1 MASPKQRGLAALVNK
16 TVADGKRLVTA
27 QVTLAK
33 AELKSTAQD
42 AGKVGIFVGI
52 AVGSITLFVVFL
64 LVTLAYVLVEI
75 GLPVWAGFGI
85 VTLFLLLVTIIA
97 ALLARAE
104 AKKMNGPKVIVDEV
118 QQTAKELEQTL
129 GLPER
134 SSTT

>member
-1 MASPKQRGLAALVNK
+1 MASPNQRGLAAMVSK
-16 TVADGKRLVTA
+16 TVADGQRLVTA
-27 QVTLAK
+27 QMTLAK

-42 AGKVGIFVGI
+42 AGKVGIFIAI
-52 AVGSITLFVVFL
+52 AVGSITLFVIFL
-64 LVTLAYVLVEI
+64 LITLAYVLVEI

-85 VTLFLLLVTIIA
+85 ITLFLLIVTIIA
-97 ALLARAE
+97 ALLARAQ
-104 AKKMNGPKVIVDEV
+104 AKKINGPKVIVDEV

>member
-1 MASPKQRGLAALVNK
+1 MASPKQRGLAALVSK
-16 TVADGKRLVTA
+16 TFADGQRLVTA

-33 AELKSTAQD
+33 AELKSTAQE
-42 AGKVGIFVGI
+42 AGKVGIFV
-52 AVGSITLFVVFL
+52 AVAIGSITLFVIFL

-85 VTLFLLLVTIIA
+85 VALFLMIVTIIA

>member
-1 MASPKQRGLAALVNK
+1 MVSK
-16 TVADGKRLVTA
+16 TVADGQRLVTA
-27 QVTLAK
+27 QMTLAK

-42 AGKVGIFVGI
+42 AGKVGIFIAI
-52 AVGSITLFVVFL
+52 AVGSITLFVIFL
-64 LVTLAYVLVEI
+64 LITLAYVLVEI

-85 VTLFLLLVTIIA
+85 ITLFLLIVTIIA
-97 ALLARAE
+97 ALLARAQ
-104 AKKMNGPKVIVDEV
+104 AKKINGPKVIVDEV